1 MLKGRWVVPAYYLLG
16 AGLRLGLSTVTKRRC
31 QRRRFAEV
39 DLPMAEIEA
48 AAAAAS
54 AARSLQVGPSN

>member
-1 MLKGRWVVPAYYLLG
+1 M
-16 AGLRLGLSTVTKRRC
+16 TKRRC

-54 AARSLQVGPSN
+54 AARSLQVGALQDKIESKSC